1 MGIIK
6 ETLGRSVEI
15 DGRRRTGVDHSGVV
29 CPAAAIQDAATDVDW
44 GLARERRGRQRPKIQ
59 KQKGR
64 HMHDLLVIARIFS
77 FDLCALVSSFFSLLT
92 KLRSS

>member
-1 MGIIK
+1 MVGEGLVLII
-6 ETLGRSVEI
+6 VEWYV
-15 DGRRRTGVDHSGVV
+15 RPPQSRTRLQML
-29 CPAAAIQDAATDVDW
+29 I